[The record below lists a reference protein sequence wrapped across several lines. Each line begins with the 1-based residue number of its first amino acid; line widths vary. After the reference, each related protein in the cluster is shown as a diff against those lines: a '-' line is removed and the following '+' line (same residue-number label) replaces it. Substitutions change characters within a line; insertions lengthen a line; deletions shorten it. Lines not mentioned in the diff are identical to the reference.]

1 MMKLHGYFRS
11 SAAFRVRIAL
21 NLKTL
26 DYDQASIHLRR
37 GDQRAPDYL
46 KLNPQALV
54 PALVEGDLVLTQS
67 LATIEYLDETHPNP
81 PLLPATPEGRARVRA
96 LAQIVACE
104 IHPLGN
110 LRVLQYLSKELKQ
123 DEPTVQRWFNH
134 WIALGFGAFESLLA
148 GHPETGRFCHGDR
161 PTVADICLVPQVF
174 NAKRY
179 DLDLKPYPTL
189 MRIFEACMAVPAFDR
204 AQPDKQPDA
213 E

>member
-1 MMKLHGYFRS
+1 MKLHGYFRS

-21 NLKTL
+21 NLKGL

-37 GDQRAPDYL
+37 GEQRAPDYL

-54 PALVEGDLVLTQS
+54 PALVDGDLVLTQS
-67 LATIEYLDETHPNP
+67 LATIEYLDETYPNL
-81 PLLPATPEGRARVRA
+81 PLLPNTPEGRARVRA

-110 LRVLQYLSKELKQ
+110 LRVLQYLAKELKQ
-123 DEPTVQRWFNH
+123 DEPAVQRWFNH
-134 WIALGFGAFESLLA
+134 WIALGFGAFESLIA
-148 GHPETGRFCHGDR
+148 GHLETGRFCHGDQ
-161 PTVADICLVPQVF
+161 PTLADICLVPQVF

-189 MRIFEACMAVPAFDR
+189 MRIFESCMAVPAFDR